1 MSIKMVYAVLV
12 AATAAGCV
20 SDRVRF
26 SAGPGQTALVRDGK
40 PAVSSV
46 GKESVVLLSRTGRDI
61 PAGQRVGFVVAMQ
74 NRGKAPQNFTVSEI
88 QVEQS
93 FGPGTTGQQLEVLT
107 FEKLQQEEKT
117 RQVVSAILV
126 GVAAGANAAAASQ
139 AGYYRSNSTIYTPR
153 GTYIATTAGYSPA
166 AAAIASANASAQNA
180 AMIESSIA
188 QGQENMAR
196 LENEYIKDH
205 TLLPGEW
212 YGGTVGIAPP
222 AGDAKQKTYQIRVR
236 VGADVH
242 VFDAVQEPA
251 SG

>member
-1 MSIKMVYAVLV
+1 MKFVL
-12 AATAAGCV
+12 AAIVTVTTAGCV
-20 SDRVRF
+20 TDRVRF
-26 SAGPGQTALVRDGK
+26 NAGPGQTALVRDGK

-46 GKESVVLLSRTGRDI
+46 GKDSVVLLSRTGRDI
-61 PAGQRVGFVVAMQ
+61 PAGQRVGFVLAMQ
-74 NRGKAPQNFTVSEI
+74 NRGKGPLNFTVSEVR
-88 QVEQS
+88 VEQS
-93 FGPGTTGQQLEVLT
+93 FGAGGTSQPLEVLT

-139 AGYYRSNSTIYTPR
+139 SGYYRANTTFYTPR
-153 GTYIATTAGYSPA
+153 GTYVATTTGYSPT
-166 AAAIASANASAQNA
+166 AAAIASSNASAQNA

-188 QGQENMAR
+188 QGQANMAR
-196 LENEYIKDH
+196 LEQDYIKDH

-222 AGDAKQKTYQIRVR
+222 TGEAKQKTYQIRVH
-236 VGADVH
+236 VGSDVH
-242 VFDAVQEPA
+242 VFDAVQEPT

>member
-1 MSIKMVYAVLV
+1 MRVIGAVSFSLL
-12 AATAAGCV
+12 AAGCV

-26 SAGPGQTALVRDGK
+26 NTGPGQTALIRDGK
-40 PAVSSV
+40 PTVSSV
-46 GKESVVLLSRTGRDI
+46 GKQSVVLLSRTGRDI
-61 PAGQRVGFVVAMQ
+61 PAGQRVGFVVAIQ
-74 NRGKAPQNFTVSEI
+74 NRGSAPLDFTVAEV
-88 QVEQS
+88 QVEQT
-93 FGPGTTGQQLEVLT
+93 FGPGSTSQPLEVLT
-107 FEKLQQEEKT
+107 FEKLQQEERT
-117 RQVVSAILV
+117 RQVVSALLV

-153 GTYIATTAGYSPA
+153 GTYIATTTGYSPA

-180 AMIESSIA
+180 AMIDSTIA
-188 QGQENMAR
+188 QGQANMAK

-222 AGDAKQKTYQIRVR
+222 AGDGKQKSYQIRLR
-236 VGADVH
+236 VGSDIH
-242 VFDAVQEPA
+242 VFDAVQEPS